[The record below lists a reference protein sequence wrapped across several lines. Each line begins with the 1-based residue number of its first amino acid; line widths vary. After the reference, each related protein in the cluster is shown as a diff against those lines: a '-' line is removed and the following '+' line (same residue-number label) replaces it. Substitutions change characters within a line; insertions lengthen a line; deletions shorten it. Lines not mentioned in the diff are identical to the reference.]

1 MSESI
6 TMAVDYFRRHEDGAI
21 LMSTIKAKIIE
32 AISPIFARFGVL
44 FCLAKRQSTAAHIRR
59 ILVVSPYA

>member
-6 TMAVDYFRRHEDGAI
+6 TMAVDYFRRYVDGTI

-32 AISPIFARFGVL
+32 AISPIFARFGEL
-44 FCLAKRQSTAAHIRR
+44 FSWQKDNVPQPISEDF
-59 ILVVSPYA
+59 